1 MSFYYIA
8 IDDGCMARLEM
19 TWNLIL
25 GFNLRDFSGV
35 LCFYGEA
42 TIFQMLYPAT
52 AATSA
57 R

>member
-1 MSFYYIA
+1 MSFNYIA
-8 IDDGCMARLEM
+8 IDDGRMARLEM

-35 LCFYGEA
+35 LSFYGEA